1 MKQNKSCFLRI
12 VSALL
17 LALLLVSCKTTGN
30 LEQTEQKQ
38 EDIQFFTL
46 DNGIPVFYLENVY
59 NKIDAVS
66 ISLKGGVYNLTEEE
80 SGLEYMTFNMMTAG
94 SEKYSYDDLLSYSY
108 YTNSSLGYSCDT
120 MGSMLYIQTIS
131 DYLDDSLDILIDA
144 YLHPVF
150 AETEYDKIMTNVYNG
165 LEQQANDPN
174 SLAGNN
180 MQKAVTKGHPYAVSA
195 SPTEDSVENLT
206 LDAIKAYYPNVLD
219 SRRLAVFAVTRKD
232 AAELVAK
239 LNETVGTIPTG
250 TGTIVTDYS
259 VPEYTIGGEPIVETR
274 PASAGT
280 AFMYRAYSLPPYGA
294 PDFFDCA
301 VANSLYSTT
310 MFNILRNK
318 YGACY
323 TPQAAMS
330 GNLVSFGFE
339 MIYRCSDFENILV
352 YLDECRELMAAG
364 QYISSTNEDG
374 SYVLV
379 PFDDVLE
386 GTKNALINSTY
397 SSQMTTVG
405 LLSRMISGYT
415 MFNDVCALED
425 QADAIRAVTADGV
438 IAAFNK
444 YYLTDRDQWSVVCG
458 EDVKAAVLTGLSR

>member
-1 MKQNKSCFLRI
+1 MKQNKYSVLRI
-12 VSALL
+12 ASVFL
-17 LALLLVSCKTTGN
+17 LALLLFSCKTTGK
-30 LEQTEQKQ
+30 LEQPVQKK

-66 ISLKGGVYNLTEEE
+66 ISLKGGVYNLTEEQ
-80 SGLEYMTFNMMTAG
+80 SGLEYLTFNMMTAG

-108 YTNSSLGYSCDT
+108 YTGSSLACSCDL
-120 MGSMLYIQTIS
+120 MESMLYVQTIS
-131 DYLDDSLDILIDA
+131 DYLDDSLDILTDA

-150 AETEYDKIMTNVYNG
+150 SETEYDKMMTNVYNG

-180 MQKAVTKGHPYAVSA
+180 MQKAVTAGHPYAVSA

-219 SRRLAVFAVTRKD
+219 SRRIAVFAVTRKD

-239 LNETVGTIPTG
+239 LNESIGKIPAGTNE
-250 TGTIVTDYS
+250 IVTDYS

-274 PASAGT
+274 PAAAGT
-280 AFMYRAYSLPPYGA
+280 SFMYRAVNFPPYGA
-294 PDFFDCA
+294 PDFFDCV

-339 MIYRCSDFENILV
+339 MIYRCSAFENILT

-379 PFDDVLE
+379 PFEDVLE
-386 GTKNALINSTY
+386 GTKNAIINSTY
-397 SSQMTTVG
+397 SSQKTTVG

-415 MFNDVCALED
+415 MFNDVYALEN
-425 QADAIRAVTADGV
+425 QADAIREVTADGV
-438 IAAFNK
+438 VAAFRK
-444 YYLTDRDQWSVVCG
+444 YYLSDKEQWSVVCG
-458 EDVKAAVLTGLSR
+458 EDVKDAVMTGLSK